1 MHAEGFS
8 IVCLAVL
15 LTSCATTP
23 PVTVSGAPVRGNV
36 RRGDVRVLSPAEIEA
51 AVAAMRADLPQV
63 RSQQLT
69 RIDVIN
75 RNEVF
80 LSYREAGEYYSVP
93 HVVKRLGD
101 HWHYT
106 GHIVVGLSD

>member
-1 MHAEGFS
+1 M
-8 IVCLAVL
+8 
-15 LTSCATTP
+15 
-23 PVTVSGAPVRGNV
+23 SGAPVRGNV
-36 RRGDVRVLSPAEIEA
+36 PALSPADIEA
-51 AVAAMRADLPQV
+51 AVAAMRADLPQI

-80 LSYREAGEYYSVP
+80 LSYRDAGERYATP
-93 HVVKRLGD
+93 HVVKRVGG

-106 GHIVVGLSD
+106 GHIVVGLCD